1 MVSLIAAALLLA
13 QAPPPA
19 PTQPT
24 VTFATLDPR
33 WTVAF
38 SAPPA
43 APAGF
48 DARAAYVPL
57 KNGQLLAIDLDRGT
71 TRWHVE
77 AATSLQPAT
86 GDGLVFIAT
95 ENLIQAIDA
104 MTGEVRWRAALA
116 GGAAVPLY
124 WDTGWLIA
132 STPAGDLAAFR
143 AVDGALIWRQSL
155 GAPLVAPPAPALDR
169 LYFGLTDGRLISS
182 SLSTG
187 EILWTRKIGGHVS
200 GLLALDDQL
209 VFGTTEKKVH
219 SLDLLR
225 GRERWKWRVGGDVA
239 GLPIA
244 DEHRIYFASRDNL
257 LRAVDRKSGN
267 LKWKASLPSRPSS
280 GPLSIAGLVV
290 VPSVSTDVAAFDVET
305 GKAGPVIKAAGE
317 IGSQPFLRAD
327 SRATAARLITVSR
340 DGLLQG
346 FGLRFEAPPA
356 LLDVL
361 PGERA
366 AP

>member
-1 MVSLIAAALLLA
+1 MVAVIAATFALA
-13 QAPPPA
+13 QAI
-19 PTQPT
+19 
-24 VTFATLDPR
+24 VTFATLDAR

-38 SAPPA
+38 SAPPS

-48 DARAAYVPL
+48 DARAAYVAL
-57 KNGQLLAIDLDRGT
+57 KSGQLVAIDLDRGT
-71 TRWHVE
+71 IRWHVE

-104 MTGEVRWRAALA
+104 ITGDVRWQAALP
-116 GGAAVPLY
+116 GGAAAPLY

-132 STPAGDLAAFR
+132 STAAGDLAAFR
-143 AVDGALIWRQSL
+143 AADGSLIWRQGL
-155 GAPLVAPPAPALDR
+155 GAPLAAPPAPALDR
-169 LYFGLTDGRLISS
+169 LYLALTDGKLISS

-187 EILWTRKIGGHVS
+187 DVLWTREIGGHVS

-209 VFGTTEKKVH
+209 VFGTTENEVR

-225 GRERWKWRVGGDVA
+225 GHERWKWRVGGDVA
-239 GLPIA
+239 GVPIA
-244 DEHRIYFASRDNL
+244 DDRRIYFAARDNL

-267 LKWKASLPSRPSS
+267 LRWKASLPSRPSS
-280 GPLSIAGLVV
+280 GPLRIADLIV
-290 VPSVSTDVAAFDVET
+290 VPSVSTDVASFDAET
-305 GKAGPVIKAAGE
+305 GKAGPTIKAAGE
-317 IGSQPFLRAD
+317 IGSQPFLRLD